1 MKSSKILWQKIVR
14 SKRLGLIMRLY
25 QKTWFIINKK
35 ESDFLRNYKKKQ
47 TSLISLKNTW
57 SNYRFY
63 NFMSNSS
70 QTLHLKM
77 VSFGPKKSGKTC
89 LIKRYC
95 ERVFENEYHPTIG
108 VDYGLKFFQIKKET
122 LALNIFDLSGDERF
136 SDVIKE
142 TLKKF
147 DVLLLVISLDKEG
160 HFDWL

>member
-1 MKSSKILWQKIVR
+1 MKSNKILLQKIVR
-14 SKRLGLIMRLY
+14 SKKLGLIMRPC
-25 QKTWFIINKK
+25 QKTWFIIRKR
-35 ESDFLRNYKKKQ
+35 ERDFLRNYKRKQ
-47 TSLISLKNTW
+47 NWLVSLRNTQ

-122 LALNIFDLSGDERF
+122 LALNIFDLSGDEKF

-147 DVLLLVISLDKEG
+147 DVLLLVISLEKEG
-160 HFDWL
+160 HFEWL